1 MVLFQ
6 FARQM
11 EERIRALRFKLKSPT
26 SSFQK
31 VDILNELSWLLRY
44 EDTREAQVLCTEAR
58 KLAVEINYPRGIAYA
73 LLYQAVTRFLLSP
86 NGDLIQNLL
95 DALEYFEK
103 TEEEET
109 GLSKCMNF
117 LAMTNESYGD
127 YERGLQ
133 FAQKALREAEQIG
146 YREGKGDAL
155 STLGLIYSRL
165 CDFDKSLESYNDS
178 LAIRKEIGNNKAISS
193 SLNLIAR
200 THSLTGDYE
209 KALHYYQQSLEL
221 RTKTKDKSGM
231 PWTHLGIASL
241 YEKTEDYDQ
250 ALEHYQTG
258 LKLNKSL
265 GEKRCQ
271 LQCLMGEGRV
281 YLRLG
286 KLKEGSTSLQ
296 QSIKLAE
303 ELKAK
308 PLIFETNLALAEY
321 YELSGEYH
329 KALEHF
335 KQYQQMEKEVLN
347 AEVQNRMKNQQIA
360 FAVER
365 SKREAEIYQ
374 LKNVELK
381 KAYDEIEEKNT
392 EITDSIRYAKRIQD
406 ALLPPEEVF
415 TKFMPEYFILFRPRD
430 IVSGDFYWMTEK
442 DHFTVIVV
450 ADCTGHGIPGA
461 FMSMLGV
468 SFLNDIVGRMKNL
481 QANRILEQL
490 RSQVI
495 ESLHQTG
502 KEGEAK
508 DGMDISLCIFN
519 HETKELQFSG
529 AFNST
534 YHIRK
539 GELTELKADRMP
551 IAIHWKM
558 DAKFTNQEIQILKG
572 DTVYLF
578 SDGYADQFGGPE
590 GKKFK
595 GKQLKDLLLSI
606 QDQPLDEQ
614 KTILEDN
621 FDEWKGTLP
630 QVDDVILMGLKFN

>member
-1 MVLFQ
+1 
-6 FARQM
+6 M
-11 EERIRALRFKLKSPT
+11 EERVRTLRFKLKSPT

-31 VDILNELSWLLRY
+31 VDVMNELSWLLRY
-44 EDTREAQVLCTEAR
+44 EDTREAQALCTKAR
-58 KLAVEINYPRGIAYA
+58 KLADEINYPRGIAYSR
-73 LLYQAVTRFLLSP
+73 LYQAVTRFLLSP
-86 NGDLIQNLL
+86 NGDLIRNLL
-95 DALEYFEK
+95 DALEFFEK
-103 TEEEET
+103 AEEDET
-109 GLSKCMNF
+109 GLSKCLNF
-117 LAMTNESYGD
+117 LALANESYGD
-127 YERGLQ
+127 YERGLR
-133 FAQKALREAEQIG
+133 FAQKAVSEAEQIG
-146 YREGKGDAL
+146 YREGVGDAL

-193 SLNLIAR
+193 SFNLIAR
-200 THSLTGDYE
+200 THSLSGDYE
-209 KALHYYQQSLEL
+209 KALHYYQQSLVL

-258 LKLNKSL
+258 LELNKAL
-265 GEKRCQ
+265 REKRCQ

-281 YLRLG
+281 YLKLA
-286 KLKEGSTSLQ
+286 KLKEGFTSLQ
-296 QSIKLAE
+296 QSLKLAE
-303 ELKAK
+303 ELRAK
-308 PLIFETNLALAEY
+308 PLIYETHLALAEY

-347 AEVQNRMKNQQIA
+347 AESQNRMKNQQIA

-365 SKREAEIYQ
+365 SKREAEIHQ

-381 KAYDEIEEKNT
+381 KAYDEIEEKNM

-406 ALLPPEEVF
+406 AVLPPEEVF
-415 TKFMPEYFILFRPRD
+415 SEFMPEHFILYRPRD

-442 DHFTVIVV
+442 DHFTVVVV

-468 SFLNDIVGRMKNL
+468 SFLNDIVGRMENL
-481 QANRILEQL
+481 QANMILEQL
-490 RSQVI
+490 RSQMI

-508 DGMDISLCIFN
+508 DGMDMSLCIFD
-519 HETKELQFSG
+519 HETKKLQFSG
-529 AFNST
+529 AFNPI
-534 YHIRK
+534 YHVRK
-539 GELTELKADRMP
+539 GKLTELKADRMP
-551 IAIHWKM
+551 IAIHWKI
-558 DAKFTNQEIQILKG
+558 DAEFTNQEIEIREG
-572 DTVYLF
+572 DTIYMF

-590 GKKFK
+590 GKKFRYK
-595 GKQLKDLLLSI
+595 PLKDLLLSL
-606 QDQPLDEQ
+606 QDKPMDEQ
-614 KTILEDN
+614 EIILEDN
-621 FDEWKGTLP
+621 FDEWKGALP
-630 QVDDVILMGLKFN
+630 QVDDVILMGLKFNQEL

>member
-1 MVLFQ
+1 
-6 FARQM
+6 M
-11 EERIRALRFKLKSPT
+11 EERIRTLRYKLKSPT

-44 EDTREAQVLCTEAR
+44 DDTREAQKLCQEAR
-58 KLAVEINYPRGIAYA
+58 HLAVEIDYPRGIAYA
-73 LLYQAVTRFLLSP
+73 RLYQAVTRFLLSP
-86 NGDLIQNLL
+86 NGDLIKNLL
-95 DALEYFEK
+95 DALDYFEK
-103 TEEEET
+103 TGEEET
-109 GLSKCMNF
+109 GLSKCLNF
-117 LAMTNESYGD
+117 LALANESYGD

-133 FAQKALREAEQIG
+133 FAQKAVREAEQIG
-146 YREGKGDAL
+146 YREGVGDAL
-155 STLGLIYSRL
+155 STLGLIFSRL

-200 THSLTGDYE
+200 THSLTGDYD

-221 RTKTKDKSGM
+221 RTKTKDRSGM

-241 YEKTEDYDQ
+241 YEKTENYDQ

-258 LKLNKSL
+258 LKLNKAL

-281 YLRLG
+281 YLKLD
-286 KLKEGSTSLQ
+286 KLKEGFSSLV
-296 QSIKLAE
+296 QSLKMAE

-308 PLIFETNLALAEY
+308 PLMFEIHLALAEY
-321 YELSGEYH
+321 FELAGEYH

-335 KQYQQMEKEVLN
+335 KQYQQMEKEVMN

-381 KAYDEIEEKNT
+381 KAYDEIEEKNI

-406 ALLPPEEVF
+406 AVLPPEDVF
-415 TKFMPEYFILFRPRD
+415 TEFMPEHFILFRPRD
-430 IVSGDFYWMTEK
+430 IVSGDFYWMTK
-442 DHFTVIVV
+442 RDQCSIFVV

-468 SFLNDIVGRMKNL
+468 SFLNDIVGRMENL
-481 QANRILEQL
+481 QANQILEQL

-508 DGMDISLCIFN
+508 DGMDIALCIYN
-519 HETKELQFSG
+519 HETQVLQFSG
-529 AFNST
+529 AFNPI

-539 GELTELKADRMP
+539 DKLTELKADRMP

-558 DAKFTNQEIQILKG
+558 DGEFSNQEIQIVKG
-572 DTVYLF
+572 DVIYMF

-590 GKKFK
+590 GKKFRYK
-595 GKQLKDLLLSI
+595 PLKDLLLSI
-606 QDQPLDEQ
+606 QDQPMEEQ
-614 KTILEDN
+614 KTILEDS
-621 FDEWKGTLP
+621 FEEWKGTLP
-630 QVDDVILMGLKFN
+630 QVDDVIVMGLKLN